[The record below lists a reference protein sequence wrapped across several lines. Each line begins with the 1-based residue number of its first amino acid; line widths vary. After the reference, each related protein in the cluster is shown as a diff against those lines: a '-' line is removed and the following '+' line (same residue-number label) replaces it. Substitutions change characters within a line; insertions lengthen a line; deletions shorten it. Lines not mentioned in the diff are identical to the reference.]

1 MSMSEVDAPFDVGAY
16 SPVGPVRC
24 PRCKSAVAD
33 VPVGGRS
40 CGVCGASESDGRAP
54 DLRMLAGIESPQS
67 PEELLAENLRLKAE
81 LAAAR
86 GVPESAT

>member
-1 MSMSEVDAPFDVGAY
+1 MTDADLNTWDVAAY
-16 SPVGPVRC
+16 SPIGPVRC
-24 PRCKSAVAD
+24 PRCKTPAAD
-33 VPVGGRS
+33 VPVGNRS
-40 CGVCGASESDGRAP
+40 CRVCGASESDGRAP
-54 DLRMLAGIESPQS
+54 DLRLLAGRESPQS

>member
-1 MSMSEVDAPFDVGAY
+1 MTDVDIFAVATY

-33 VPVGGRS
+33 VPVGERS
-40 CGVCGASESDGRAP
+40 CRVCGASESDGRAP
-54 DLRMLAGIESPQS
+54 DLRMLAGRESPRS

-81 LAAAR
+81 LAAAL
-86 GVPESAT
+86 GLPESAE